1 MLFNYIPV
9 GGGTSVYPD
18 VYQNYNTFCG
28 NGGLTTS
35 NASPTLYNNQT
46 LQSIDFSNG
55 HLQFMADASRSDL
68 NGASKLDSVVLYSKN
83 SAGALTYLKQN
94 NFYYSYFNQTYA
106 SGPDS
111 FEYKR
116 LRLDSVK
123 EKSGGLSL
131 PPYSFLYNNPNP
143 GSGSAKHSFSVDHW
157 GYYNG
162 AANGGYSNGTYTGN
176 LIPSSTIDFNS
187 FLTGQASSIVTFS
200 GANRE
205 SDPVYVQ
212 TFSLQQ
218 IKYPTGGSSVFS
230 YQLNDYDHQN
240 SITGPNDLPNV
251 TTVTVDSV
259 INVTHH
265 GTTSGTIDLTY
276 IFPQL
281 YAGSPQSNLTIKVSF
296 IYQNNYTTNFP
307 YSNTSNKLTFSFT
320 GTGQNLF
327 QDVNGATCQ
336 SGSPAC
342 SVNITTAIIPPG
354 KYNWSAYIDPTA
366 IDTVHTYSE
375 THIEFQYQVTQQVYN
390 QQINNNFISNA
401 SGLRIQNIINYTS
414 AGIAASEKSY
424 TYTYSQDKLGTGTP
438 QTYSYGRLMSFP
450 SYAHYVYNFNQGPP
464 SNICYGL
471 NLFSSSNTALSSVIQ
486 GNIVGY
492 DQVTE
497 ASVDPS
503 SGLDIGKTVYKYFNS
518 SDSTFTYSGFRL
530 PGCLNMG
537 NSLNG
542 MLLSKIDYSNV
553 GGIYQKVSETDNFY
567 HTTNRIVYNSPKYQ
581 YFHTLAAKIT
591 TGCPVDTAVE
601 VETFACFYPSLKSER
616 ILSDSNYDYSYDQLN
631 PSNYLLKI
639 NRSYYDNPIHYQV
652 TRQNTNDSKGNTLV
666 SQIKYP
672 QDYIPSGQTIWTT
685 NTILDSLI
693 GHNMVAEVIEKR
705 DSLYYTGTTTGK
717 VTGANLSKYKTLT
730 AGVMGKDKIYRLD
743 QTGPVGDFQPYA
755 VNGNSTT
762 LDSRYRQLI
771 SFDSYDNANNIA
783 QYTAVDQIPVSIIW
797 DYKNHYPVAQAKN
810 AIVTDVAFTSFEADG
825 NGNWNVTS
833 STRDSINFFTGKKSY
848 NLSIGSIS
856 KSGLV
861 SGSVYMV
868 TYWSRNGSYSIS
880 GGTTT
885 SRTGRAVNGWTY
897 YEQTVTTT
905 STTITI
911 TGSGNIDELRLFPQ
925 AAQMT
930 SYTYAPLAGVTTMN
944 DPNSE
949 ISYYEYDSLQRL
961 RNVKDYMGNIL
972 NNFQYNYAQGCTSC
986 SVPLQT
992 FAHTLTLSYP
1002 VGVFSVANKLL
1013 GNATTPAQY
1022 LSLWNGDAN
1031 DHTIGTLAAG
1041 SDSLHFNLTVNSGQ
1055 SSPGFVTGCRYYQF
1069 DLPFTQIDAVR
1080 NSNGVYV
1087 DYGDG
1092 FGMFLGKTIG
1102 DSNVVRAP
1110 NTVINVQTNSAGPH
1124 IYWIHSYP
1132 DNSTKTL
1139 TFYHNDALE
1148 SMNFDDAFAPATS
1161 LTLLRNFRGILPQNT
1176 QSVDANCFQQ
1186 SSAYNFSAITNWN
1199 SINSV
1204 LNWALYVGDLMSPCL
1219 HISFAQDFMANN
1231 KNLQSIITNSYG
1243 YYAES
1248 SEDTTFKISKLKST
1262 WNTYFTNL
1270 TTLEISDDDWN
1281 REDLSQLPQ
1290 LNLVGICAGNTHH
1303 SYNQSNNPLVP
1314 IPTSAIDNIINQ
1326 VGGGA
1331 GTRVSNG
1338 LLNILSGGTARS
1350 SASNSGITQLKSKGW
1365 TVIVNGVTQ

>member
-1 MLFNYIPV
+1 M
-9 GGGTSVYPD
+9 
-18 VYQNYNTFCG
+18 
-28 NGGLTTS
+28 
-35 NASPTLYNNQT
+35 
-46 LQSIDFSNG
+46 
-55 HLQFMADASRSDL
+55 
-68 NGASKLDSVVLYSKN
+68 
-83 SAGALTYLKQN
+83 
-94 NFYYSYFNQTYA
+94 
-106 SGPDS
+106 
-111 FEYKR
+111 
-116 LRLDSVK
+116 
-123 EKSGGLSL
+123 
-131 PPYSFLYNNPNP
+131 
-143 GSGSAKHSFSVDHW
+143 
-157 GYYNG
+157 
-162 AANGGYSNGTYTGN
+162 
-176 LIPSSTIDFNS
+176 
-187 FLTGQASSIVTFS
+187 
-200 GANRE
+200 
-205 SDPVYVQ
+205 
-212 TFSLQQ
+212 
-218 IKYPTGGSSVFS
+218 
-230 YQLNDYDHQN
+230 
-240 SITGPNDLPNV
+240 
-251 TTVTVDSV
+251 
-259 INVTHH
+259 
-265 GTTSGTIDLTY
+265 
-276 IFPQL
+276 
-281 YAGSPQSNLTIKVSF
+281 
-296 IYQNNYTTNFP
+296 
-307 YSNTSNKLTFSFT
+307 
-320 GTGQNLF
+320 
-327 QDVNGATCQ
+327 
-336 SGSPAC
+336 
-342 SVNITTAIIPPG
+342 
-354 KYNWSAYIDPTA
+354 
-366 IDTVHTYSE
+366 
-375 THIEFQYQVTQQVYN
+375 
-390 QQINNNFISNA
+390 
-401 SGLRIQNIINYTS
+401 
-414 AGIAASEKSY
+414 
-424 TYTYSQDKLGTGTP
+424 
-438 QTYSYGRLMSFP
+438 
-450 SYAHYVYNFNQGPP
+450 
-464 SNICYGL
+464 
-471 NLFSSSNTALSSVIQ
+471 Q

-503 SGLDIGKTVYKYFNS
+503 SGLDIGRTIYKYYNMA
-518 SDSTFTYSGFRL
+518 DSTFTYGGFRL

-537 NSLNG
+537 NTLNG
-542 MLLSKIDYSNV
+542 MLLSKTEYSDI
-553 GGIYQKVSETDNFY
+553 GGNYQKVSETDNYY
-567 HTTNRIVYNSPKYQ
+567 HTTNRIVYNSPKYVSAV
-581 YFHTLAAKIT
+581 FGGGGNPV
-591 TGCPVDTAVE
+591 GCPVDTVAKTE
-601 VETFACFYPSLKSER
+601 VIASFYPSIKSER
-616 ILSDSNYDYSYDQLN
+616 ILSDSIYDYSYDQLN
-631 PSNYLLKI
+631 PSNYLLSVSR
-639 NRSYYDNPIHYQV
+639 NYYDNPIHYQV
-652 TRQNTNDSKGNTLV
+652 TRHNTNDSKGNTIV

-717 VTGANLSKYKTLT
+717 VTGAQLSKYKSLT
-730 AGVMGKDKIYRLD
+730 AGVMGMDKQYRLD

-755 VNGNSTT
+755 VTGNTT
-762 LDSRYRQLI
+762 SQDSRYRQLI

-783 QYTAVDQIPVSIIW
+783 QYTPVDQTPVSIIW

-810 AIVTDVAFTSFEADG
+810 AIITDVAFTSFEADG
-825 NGNWNVTS
+825 NGTWNVTS

-848 NLSIGSIS
+848 NLSNGSIS
-856 KSGLV
+856 KTGLV
-861 SGSVYMV
+861 SGKVYMV

-911 TGSGNIDELRLFPQ
+911 TGSGNIDELRLYPQ
-925 AAQMT
+925 SAQMT

-944 DPNSE
+944 DLNSE

-986 SVPLQT
+986 NIPMQT
-992 FAHTLTLSYP
+992 FAHTLSLSYP

-1022 LSLWNGDAN
+1022 ISLWNGDAN
-1031 DHTIGTLAAG
+1031 DHTIGTLTAG
-1041 SDSLHFNLTVNSGQ
+1041 SDSLHFNLTVNIGQ

-1069 DLPFTQIDAVR
+1069 DLPYTQIDAVR

-1092 FGMFLGKTIG
+1092 FGMFLGKTTG

-1132 DNSTKTL
+1132 DASTKTL
-1139 TFYHNDALE
+1139 TFYHNDATE
-1148 SMNFDDAFAPATS
+1148 SMNFDNAYAPATS

-1176 QSVDANCFQQ
+1176 QWVDASCFQQ
-1186 SSAYNFSAITNWN
+1186 SGAYNFSAITNWN

-1204 LNWALYVGDLMSPCL
+1204 LNWGLYTGDLMSPCL
-1219 HISFAQDFMANN
+1219 HISYAQDFMANN
-1231 KNLQSIITNSYG
+1231 KNLQGIITCLYG
-1243 YYAES
+1243 YYTEA
-1248 SEDTTFKISKLKST
+1248 SEDTTFRISKLKST

-1290 LNLVGICAGNTHH
+1290 LNLVSICAGNTHH

-1365 TVIVNGVTQ
+1365 TIIVNGVTQ